1 MDIVDSW
8 KSLAALVV
16 LTSAIVA
23 GLVWIHRLRK
33 DAQGEDTEETQALFE
48 SLRQAYESGQ
58 MADSEFERIR
68 ASLGV
73 PPDRWPDLKRPK
85 PPSVPPEGT
94 GGTADELE

>member
-1 MDIVDSW
+1 MVDSW
-8 KSLAALVV
+8 KSLAVLVV
-16 LTSAIVA
+16 LIFAIVA

-33 DAQGEDTEETQALFE
+33 DAQGKSEDETQVLFE

-68 ASLGV
+68 TSLGV

-85 PPSVPPEGT
+85 PPTEPFQKPG
-94 GGTADELE
+94 